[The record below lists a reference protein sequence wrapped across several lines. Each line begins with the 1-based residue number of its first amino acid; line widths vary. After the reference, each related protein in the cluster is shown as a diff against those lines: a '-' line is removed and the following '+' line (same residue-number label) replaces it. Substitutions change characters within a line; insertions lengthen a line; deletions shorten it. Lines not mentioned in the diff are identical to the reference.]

1 MAETG
6 LGEGRY
12 PIVIVGDAEGF
23 SADLLVESE
32 KAQDGDNC
40 GSGNAREPG

>member
-12 PIVIVGDAEGF
+12 PIVIVGDAESL

-32 KAQDGDNC
+32 
-40 GSGNAREPG
+40 